1 MAIPAT
7 TTEPRLRHEEK
18 HQVNL
23 REALVLSRRLE
34 KLFPRDPHAG
44 PEGSYQVVS
53 LYYDDPYDTAL
64 RQKLDGMNRREKF
77 RLRYYGKEPAFF
89 KLEKKYKVK
98 GLCGKGSCRLSREE
112 GERLLRRDFAFLLEK
127 EEPLAREFYAKLRRG
142 LAPKTVV
149 RYTGVLRQAAPGAG
163 PQNGGA
169 LYPGGLSLRPGE
181 CAGHLGRGHPGR
193 RAGAVPHP
201 PKAAACPGGLGR
213 GGSEIRRLSA
223 GDCQAGGAGPQPAG
237 DGLLQVRPV
246 PPL

>member
-64 RQKLDGMNRREKF
+64 RQKLDGVNRREKF

-98 GLCGKGSCRLSREE
+98 GLCGKGLCRLSREE
-112 GERLLRRDFAFLLEK
+112 GERLLRGDFAFLLEK

-149 RYTGVLRQAAPGAG
+149 RYTREAFLYAPGNVRVTLDG
-163 PQNGGA
+163 DI
-169 LYPGGLSLRPGE
+169 
-181 CAGHLGRGHPGR
+181 
-193 RAGAVPHP
+193 RAGAPERFLIP
-201 PKAAACPGGLGR
+201 QKLLPALGGLAVVEVKYDAFLPESVKLAVQVPNRQGTAC
-213 GGSEIRRLSA
+213 SKYALCRRY
-223 GDCQAGGAGPQPAG
+223 D
-237 DGLLQVRPV
+237 
-246 PPL
+246 

>member
-1 MAIPAT
+1 MEETAAMAIPAT

-64 RQKLDGMNRREKF
+64 RQKLDGVNRREKF

-149 RYTGVLRQAAPGAG
+149 RYTREAFLYAPGNVRVTLDG
-163 PQNGGA
+163 DI
-169 LYPGGLSLRPGE
+169 
-181 CAGHLGRGHPGR
+181 
-193 RAGAVPHP
+193 RAGAPERFLI
-201 PKAAACPGGLGR
+201 PKKLLPALGGLAVVEVKYDAFLP
-213 GGSEIRRLSA
+213 EIVKLAVQVPNRQGTACSKYALCRRY
-223 GDCQAGGAGPQPAG
+223 D
-237 DGLLQVRPV
+237 
-246 PPL
+246 

>member
-1 MAIPAT
+1 MEETAAMAIPDT

-64 RQKLDGMNRREKF
+64 RQKLDGVNRREKF

-149 RYTGVLRQAAPGAG
+149 RYTREAFLYAPGNVRVTLDG
-163 PQNGGA
+163 DI
-169 LYPGGLSLRPGE
+169 
-181 CAGHLGRGHPGR
+181 
-193 RAGAVPHP
+193 RAGAPERFLIP
-201 PKAAACPGGLGR
+201 QKLLPALGGLAVVEVKYDAFLP
-213 GGSEIRRLSA
+213 EIVKLAVQVPNRQGTACSKYALCRRY
-223 GDCQAGGAGPQPAG
+223 D
-237 DGLLQVRPV
+237 
-246 PPL
+246 

>member
-1 MAIPAT
+1 MEETAAMAIPAT

-64 RQKLDGMNRREKF
+64 RQKLDGVDRREKF
-77 RLRYYGKEPAFF
+77 RLRYYGEEPAFF

-149 RYTGVLRQAAPGAG
+149 RYTREAFLYAPGNVRVTLDG
-163 PQNGGA
+163 DI
-169 LYPGGLSLRPGE
+169 
-181 CAGHLGRGHPGR
+181 
-193 RAGAVPHP
+193 RAGAPERFLIP
-201 PKAAACPGGLGR
+201 QKLLPALGGLVVVEVKYDAFLP
-213 GGSEIRRLSA
+213 EIVKLAVQVPNRQGTACSKYALCRRY
-223 GDCQAGGAGPQPAG
+223 D
-237 DGLLQVRPV
+237 
-246 PPL
+246 

>member
-1 MAIPAT
+1 MGIPGT
-7 TTEPRLRHEEK
+7 MTEPRLRHEEK

-34 KLFPRDPHAG
+34 KFFLRDPHAG
-44 PEGSYQVVS
+44 ADGSYQVVS

-64 RQKLDGMNRREKF
+64 RQKLDGVDRREKF

-149 RYTGVLRQAAPGAG
+149 RYDRQAFLYGPGNVRITLDG
-163 PQNGGA
+163 N
-169 LYPGGLSLRPGE
+169 L
-181 CAGHLGRGHPGR
+181 
-193 RAGAVPHP
+193 RAGTPEQFLVPERLLPALEGVTVVEVKYDAFLPEIVKLAVQVPDRRG
-201 PKAAACPGGLGR
+201 AACSKYALC
-213 GGSEIRRLSA
+213 RRY
-223 GDCQAGGAGPQPAG
+223 D
-237 DGLLQVRPV
+237 
-246 PPL
+246 

>member
-1 MAIPAT
+1 MEGTAAMAIPAT

-64 RQKLDGMNRREKF
+64 RQKLDGVDRREKF
-77 RLRYYGKEPAFF
+77 RLRYYGEKPAFF

-98 GLCGKGSCRLSREE
+98 GLCGKGACRLSREE
-112 GERLLRRDFAFLLEK
+112 GERLLRGDSAFLLEK
-127 EEPLAREFYAKLRRG
+127 EESLAREFYAKLRRG

-149 RYTGVLRQAAPGAG
+149 RYTREAFLYAPGNVRVTLDGDIQAG
-163 PQNGGA
+163 APERFLIPQKLLPA
-169 LYPGGLSLRPGE
+169 LGGLAVVEVKYDAFLPEIVKLAVQVPNRQGTACSKYAL
-181 CAGHLGRGHPGR
+181 CR
-193 RAGAVPHP
+193 RY
-201 PKAAACPGGLGR
+201 
-213 GGSEIRRLSA
+213 
-223 GDCQAGGAGPQPAG
+223 D
-237 DGLLQVRPV
+237 
-246 PPL
+246 

>member
-149 RYTGVLRQAAPGAG
+149 RYTREAFLYAPGNVRVTLDG
-163 PQNGGA
+163 DI
-169 LYPGGLSLRPGE
+169 
-181 CAGHLGRGHPGR
+181 
-193 RAGAVPHP
+193 RAGAPERFLIP
-201 PKAAACPGGLGR
+201 QKLLPALGGLAVVEVKYDAFLP
-213 GGSEIRRLSA
+213 EIVKLAVQVPNRQGTACSKYALCRRY
-223 GDCQAGGAGPQPAG
+223 D
-237 DGLLQVRPV
+237 
-246 PPL
+246 

>member
-44 PEGSYQVVS
+44 PEGFYQVVS

-64 RQKLDGMNRREKF
+64 RQKLDGVNRREKF

-149 RYTGVLRQAAPGAG
+149 RYTREAFLYAPGNVRVTLDG
-163 PQNGGA
+163 DI
-169 LYPGGLSLRPGE
+169 
-181 CAGHLGRGHPGR
+181 
-193 RAGAVPHP
+193 RAGAPERFLIP
-201 PKAAACPGGLGR
+201 QKLLPALGGLAVVEVKYDAFLP
-213 GGSEIRRLSA
+213 EIVKLAVQVPNRQGTACSKYALCRRY
-223 GDCQAGGAGPQPAG
+223 D
-237 DGLLQVRPV
+237 
-246 PPL
+246 

>member
-1 MAIPAT
+1 MEETAAMAIPAT

-64 RQKLDGMNRREKF
+64 RQKLDGVNRREKF

-149 RYTGVLRQAAPGAG
+149 RYTREAFLYAPGNVRVTLDG
-163 PQNGGA
+163 DI
-169 LYPGGLSLRPGE
+169 
-181 CAGHLGRGHPGR
+181 
-193 RAGAVPHP
+193 RAGAPERFLIP
-201 PKAAACPGGLGR
+201 QKLLPALGGLAVVEVKYDAFLP
-213 GGSEIRRLSA
+213 EIVKLA
-223 GDCQAGGAGPQPAG
+223 V
-237 DGLLQVRPV
+237 QVPNRQGTACSKYALCRAMIEEVAP
-246 PPL
+246 

>member
-64 RQKLDGMNRREKF
+64 RQKLDGVDRREKF
-77 RLRYYGKEPAFF
+77 RLRYYGEEPAFF

-98 GLCGKGSCRLSREE
+98 GLCGKGACRLSREE
-112 GERLLRRDFAFLLEK
+112 GEQLLRGDFAFLLEK

-149 RYTGVLRQAAPGAG
+149 RYTREAFLYAPGNVRVTLDG
-163 PQNGGA
+163 DI
-169 LYPGGLSLRPGE
+169 
-181 CAGHLGRGHPGR
+181 
-193 RAGAVPHP
+193 RAGAPERFLIP
-201 PKAAACPGGLGR
+201 QKLLPALGGLAVVEVKYDAFLP
-213 GGSEIRRLSA
+213 EIVKLAVQVPNRQGTACSKYALCRRY
-223 GDCQAGGAGPQPAG
+223 D
-237 DGLLQVRPV
+237 
-246 PPL
+246 

>member
-64 RQKLDGMNRREKF
+64 RQKLDGVNRREKF
-77 RLRYYGKEPAFF
+77 RLRYYGEEPAFF

-112 GERLLRRDFAFLLEK
+112 GERLLRGDFAFLLEK

-149 RYTGVLRQAAPGAG
+149 RYTREAFLYAPGNVRVTLDG
-163 PQNGGA
+163 DI
-169 LYPGGLSLRPGE
+169 
-181 CAGHLGRGHPGR
+181 
-193 RAGAVPHP
+193 RAGAPERFLIP
-201 PKAAACPGGLGR
+201 QKLLPALGGLAVVEVKYDAFLP
-213 GGSEIRRLSA
+213 EIVKLAVQVPNRQGTACSKYALCRRY
-223 GDCQAGGAGPQPAG
+223 D
-237 DGLLQVRPV
+237 
-246 PPL
+246 

>member
-1 MAIPAT
+1 MEETAAMAIPAT

-64 RQKLDGMNRREKF
+64 RQKLDGVNRREKF

-112 GERLLRRDFAFLLEK
+112 GERLLRGDFAFLLEK

-149 RYTGVLRQAAPGAG
+149 RYTREAFLYAPGNVRVTLDG
-163 PQNGGA
+163 DI
-169 LYPGGLSLRPGE
+169 
-181 CAGHLGRGHPGR
+181 
-193 RAGAVPHP
+193 RAGAPERFLI
-201 PKAAACPGGLGR
+201 PKKLLPALGGLAVVEVKYDAFLP
-213 GGSEIRRLSA
+213 EIVKLAVQVPNRQGTACSKYALCRRY
-223 GDCQAGGAGPQPAG
+223 D
-237 DGLLQVRPV
+237 
-246 PPL
+246 

>member
-1 MAIPAT
+1 MEETAAMAIPAT

-64 RQKLDGMNRREKF
+64 RQKLDGVNRREKF
-77 RLRYYGKEPAFF
+77 RLRYYGEEPAFF

-98 GLCGKGSCRLSREE
+98 GLCGKGACGLSREE

-149 RYTGVLRQAAPGAG
+149 RYTREAFLYAPGNVRVTLDG
-163 PQNGGA
+163 DI
-169 LYPGGLSLRPGE
+169 
-181 CAGHLGRGHPGR
+181 
-193 RAGAVPHP
+193 RAGAPERFLIP
-201 PKAAACPGGLGR
+201 QKLLPALGGLAVVEVKYDAFLP
-213 GGSEIRRLSA
+213 EIVKLAVQVPNRQGTACSKYALCRRY
-223 GDCQAGGAGPQPAG
+223 D
-237 DGLLQVRPV
+237 
-246 PPL
+246 

>member
-1 MAIPAT
+1 MEETAAMAIPAT

-64 RQKLDGMNRREKF
+64 RQKLDGVNRREKF

-149 RYTGVLRQAAPGAG
+149 RYTREAFLYAPGNVRVTLDG
-163 PQNGGA
+163 DI
-169 LYPGGLSLRPGE
+169 
-181 CAGHLGRGHPGR
+181 
-193 RAGAVPHP
+193 RAGAPERFLIPQKLLPALGGLAVVEVKYDAFLPEIVKLAAQVPNRQG
-201 PKAAACPGGLGR
+201 AACSKYALC
-213 GGSEIRRLSA
+213 RRY
-223 GDCQAGGAGPQPAG
+223 D
-237 DGLLQVRPV
+237 
-246 PPL
+246 

>member
-23 REALVLSRRLE
+23 REALVLSQRLE

-64 RQKLDGMNRREKF
+64 RQKLDGVNRREKF
-77 RLRYYGKEPAFF
+77 RLRYYGEEPAFF

-98 GLCGKGSCRLSREE
+98 GLCGKGACGLSREE
-112 GERLLRRDFAFLLEK
+112 GERLLRGDFAFLLEK
-127 EEPLAREFYAKLRRG
+127 EESLAREFYAKLRRG

-149 RYTGVLRQAAPGAG
+149 RYTREAFLYAPGNVRVTLDG
-163 PQNGGA
+163 DI
-169 LYPGGLSLRPGE
+169 
-181 CAGHLGRGHPGR
+181 
-193 RAGAVPHP
+193 RAGAPERFLIP
-201 PKAAACPGGLGR
+201 QKLLPALGGLAVVEVKYDAFLP
-213 GGSEIRRLSA
+213 EIVKLAVQVPNRQGTACSKYALCRRY
-223 GDCQAGGAGPQPAG
+223 D
-237 DGLLQVRPV
+237 
-246 PPL
+246 

>member
-1 MAIPAT
+1 MEGTAAMAIPAT

-64 RQKLDGMNRREKF
+64 RQKLDGVNRREKF

-112 GERLLRRDFAFLLEK
+112 GERLLRGDSAFLLEK
-127 EEPLAREFYAKLRRG
+127 EESLAREFYAKLRRG

-149 RYTGVLRQAAPGAG
+149 RYTREAFLYAPGNVRVTLDG
-163 PQNGGA
+163 DI
-169 LYPGGLSLRPGE
+169 
-181 CAGHLGRGHPGR
+181 
-193 RAGAVPHP
+193 RAGAPERFLIPKKLLPALGSLAVVEVKYDAFLPEIVKLAVQVPNRQGT
-201 PKAAACPGGLGR
+201 ACSKYALC
-213 GGSEIRRLSA
+213 RRY
-223 GDCQAGGAGPQPAG
+223 D
-237 DGLLQVRPV
+237 
-246 PPL
+246 

>member
-64 RQKLDGMNRREKF
+64 RQKLDGVNRREKF

-149 RYTGVLRQAAPGAG
+149 RYTREAFLYAPGNVRVTLDG
-163 PQNGGA
+163 DI
-169 LYPGGLSLRPGE
+169 
-181 CAGHLGRGHPGR
+181 
-193 RAGAVPHP
+193 RAGAPERFLIP
-201 PKAAACPGGLGR
+201 QMLLPALGGLAVVEVKYDAFLP
-213 GGSEIRRLSA
+213 EIVKLAVQVPNRQGTACSKYALCRRY
-223 GDCQAGGAGPQPAG
+223 D
-237 DGLLQVRPV
+237 
-246 PPL
+246 

>member
-23 REALVLSRRLE
+23 REALVLSQRLE

-44 PEGSYQVVS
+44 PEGNYQVVS

-64 RQKLDGMNRREKF
+64 RQKLDGVNRREKF

-98 GLCGKGSCRLSREE
+98 GLCGKRSCRLSREE

-149 RYTGVLRQAAPGAG
+149 RYTREAFLYAPGNVRVTLDG
-163 PQNGGA
+163 DI
-169 LYPGGLSLRPGE
+169 
-181 CAGHLGRGHPGR
+181 
-193 RAGAVPHP
+193 RAGAPERFLIP
-201 PKAAACPGGLGR
+201 QKLLPALGGLAVVEVKYDAFLP
-213 GGSEIRRLSA
+213 EIVKLAVQVPNRQGTACSKYALCRRY
-223 GDCQAGGAGPQPAG
+223 D
-237 DGLLQVRPV
+237 
-246 PPL
+246 

>member
-1 MAIPAT
+1 MEGTAAMAIPAT

-44 PEGSYQVVS
+44 PEGFYQVVS

-64 RQKLDGMNRREKF
+64 RQKLDGVNRREKF

-112 GERLLRRDFAFLLEK
+112 GERLLRGDFAFLLEK

-149 RYTGVLRQAAPGAG
+149 RYTREAFLYAPGNVRVTLDG
-163 PQNGGA
+163 DI
-169 LYPGGLSLRPGE
+169 
-181 CAGHLGRGHPGR
+181 
-193 RAGAVPHP
+193 RAGAPERFLIP
-201 PKAAACPGGLGR
+201 QKLLPALGGLAVVEVKYDAFLP
-213 GGSEIRRLSA
+213 EIVKLAVQVPNRQGTACSKYALCRRY
-223 GDCQAGGAGPQPAG
+223 D
-237 DGLLQVRPV
+237 
-246 PPL
+246 

>member
-1 MAIPAT
+1 MEETAAMAIPAT
-7 TTEPRLRHEEK
+7 MTEPRLRHEEK

-64 RQKLDGMNRREKF
+64 RQKLDGVNRREKF

-149 RYTGVLRQAAPGAG
+149 RYTREAFLYAPGNVRVTLDG
-163 PQNGGA
+163 DI
-169 LYPGGLSLRPGE
+169 
-181 CAGHLGRGHPGR
+181 
-193 RAGAVPHP
+193 RAGAPERFLIP
-201 PKAAACPGGLGR
+201 QKLLPALGGLVVVEVKYDAFLP
-213 GGSEIRRLSA
+213 EIVKLAVQVPNRQGTACSKYALCRRY
-223 GDCQAGGAGPQPAG
+223 D
-237 DGLLQVRPV
+237 
-246 PPL
+246 

>member
-64 RQKLDGMNRREKF
+64 RQKLDGVNRREKF
-77 RLRYYGKEPAFF
+77 RLRYYGEEPAFF

-98 GLCGKGSCRLSREE
+98 GLCGKGACRLPREE
-112 GERLLRRDFAFLLEK
+112 GERLLRGDFAFLLEK

-149 RYTGVLRQAAPGAG
+149 RYTREAFLYAPGNVRVTLDG
-163 PQNGGA
+163 DI
-169 LYPGGLSLRPGE
+169 
-181 CAGHLGRGHPGR
+181 
-193 RAGAVPHP
+193 RAGAPERFLIP
-201 PKAAACPGGLGR
+201 QKLLPALGGLAVVEVKYDAFLP
-213 GGSEIRRLSA
+213 EIVKLAVQVPNRQGTACSKYALCRRY
-223 GDCQAGGAGPQPAG
+223 D
-237 DGLLQVRPV
+237 
-246 PPL
+246 

>member
-1 MAIPAT
+1 MEGTAAMAIPAT

-64 RQKLDGMNRREKF
+64 RQKLDGVNRREKF

-149 RYTGVLRQAAPGAG
+149 RYTREAFLYAPGNVRVTLDG
-163 PQNGGA
+163 DI
-169 LYPGGLSLRPGE
+169 
-181 CAGHLGRGHPGR
+181 
-193 RAGAVPHP
+193 RAGAPERFLI
-201 PKAAACPGGLGR
+201 PKKLLPALGGLAVVEVKYDAFLP
-213 GGSEIRRLSA
+213 EIVKLAVQVPNRQGTACSKYALCRRY
-223 GDCQAGGAGPQPAG
+223 D
-237 DGLLQVRPV
+237 
-246 PPL
+246 

>member
-64 RQKLDGMNRREKF
+64 RQKLDGVNRREKF
-77 RLRYYGKEPAFF
+77 RLRYYGEEPAFF

-149 RYTGVLRQAAPGAG
+149 RYTREAFLYAPGNVRVTLDG
-163 PQNGGA
+163 DI
-169 LYPGGLSLRPGE
+169 
-181 CAGHLGRGHPGR
+181 
-193 RAGAVPHP
+193 RAGAPERFLIP
-201 PKAAACPGGLGR
+201 QKLLPALGGLVVVEVKYDAFLP
-213 GGSEIRRLSA
+213 EIVKLAVQVPNRQGTACSKYALCRRY
-223 GDCQAGGAGPQPAG
+223 D
-237 DGLLQVRPV
+237 
-246 PPL
+246 

>member
-1 MAIPAT
+1 MEGTAAMAIPAT

-64 RQKLDGMNRREKF
+64 RQKLDGVNRREKF

-149 RYTGVLRQAAPGAG
+149 RYTREAFLYAPGNVRVTLDG
-163 PQNGGA
+163 DI
-169 LYPGGLSLRPGE
+169 
-181 CAGHLGRGHPGR
+181 
-193 RAGAVPHP
+193 RAGAPERFLIPQKLLPALGSLAVVEVKYDAFLPEIVKLAVQVPNRQGT
-201 PKAAACPGGLGR
+201 ACSKYALC
-213 GGSEIRRLSA
+213 RRY
-223 GDCQAGGAGPQPAG
+223 D
-237 DGLLQVRPV
+237 
-246 PPL
+246 

>member
-1 MAIPAT
+1 MEETAAMAIPAT

-64 RQKLDGMNRREKF
+64 RQKLDGVNRREKF

-112 GERLLRRDFAFLLEK
+112 GERLLRGDFAFLLEK
-127 EEPLAREFYAKLRRG
+127 EESLAREFYAKLRRG

-149 RYTGVLRQAAPGAG
+149 RYTREAFLYAPGNVRVTLDG
-163 PQNGGA
+163 DI
-169 LYPGGLSLRPGE
+169 
-181 CAGHLGRGHPGR
+181 
-193 RAGAVPHP
+193 RAGAPERFLIP
-201 PKAAACPGGLGR
+201 QKLLPALGGLAVVEVKYDAFLP
-213 GGSEIRRLSA
+213 EIVKLAVQVPNRQGTACSKYALCRRY
-223 GDCQAGGAGPQPAG
+223 D
-237 DGLLQVRPV
+237 
-246 PPL
+246 

>member
-1 MAIPAT
+1 MEGTAAMAIPAT

-64 RQKLDGMNRREKF
+64 RQKLDGVDRREKF
-77 RLRYYGKEPAFF
+77 RLRYYGEEPAFF

-149 RYTGVLRQAAPGAG
+149 RYTREAFLYAPGNVRVTLDG
-163 PQNGGA
+163 DI
-169 LYPGGLSLRPGE
+169 
-181 CAGHLGRGHPGR
+181 
-193 RAGAVPHP
+193 RAGAPERFLIP
-201 PKAAACPGGLGR
+201 QKLLPALGGLAVVEVKYDAFLP
-213 GGSEIRRLSA
+213 EIVKLAVQVPNRQGTACSKYALCRRY
-223 GDCQAGGAGPQPAG
+223 D
-237 DGLLQVRPV
+237 
-246 PPL
+246 

>member
-64 RQKLDGMNRREKF
+64 RQKLDGVNRREKF

-149 RYTGVLRQAAPGAG
+149 RYTREAFLYAPGNVRVTLDG
-163 PQNGGA
+163 DI
-169 LYPGGLSLRPGE
+169 
-181 CAGHLGRGHPGR
+181 
-193 RAGAVPHP
+193 RAGAPERFLIP
-201 PKAAACPGGLGR
+201 QKLLPALGGLAVVEVKYDAFLP
-213 GGSEIRRLSA
+213 EIVKLAVQVPNRQGTACSKYALCRRY
-223 GDCQAGGAGPQPAG
+223 D
-237 DGLLQVRPV
+237 
-246 PPL
+246 

>member
-1 MAIPAT
+1 MEGTAAMAIPAT

-64 RQKLDGMNRREKF
+64 RQKLDGVNRREKF
-77 RLRYYGKEPAFF
+77 RLRYYGEEPAFF

-112 GERLLRRDFAFLLEK
+112 GERLLRGDFAFLLEK
-127 EEPLAREFYAKLRRG
+127 EESLAREFYAKLRRG

-149 RYTGVLRQAAPGAG
+149 RYTREAFLYAPGNVRVTLDG
-163 PQNGGA
+163 DI
-169 LYPGGLSLRPGE
+169 
-181 CAGHLGRGHPGR
+181 
-193 RAGAVPHP
+193 RAGAPERFLIP
-201 PKAAACPGGLGR
+201 QKLLPALGGLAVVEVKYDAFLP
-213 GGSEIRRLSA
+213 EIVKLAVQVPNRQGTACSKYALCRRY
-223 GDCQAGGAGPQPAG
+223 D
-237 DGLLQVRPV
+237 
-246 PPL
+246 

>member
-1 MAIPAT
+1 MEGTAAMAIPAT

-44 PEGSYQVVS
+44 PEGNYQVVS

-64 RQKLDGMNRREKF
+64 RQKLDGVNRREKF
-77 RLRYYGKEPAFF
+77 RLRYYGEKPAFF

-112 GERLLRRDFAFLLEK
+112 GERLLRKDFAFLLEK

-149 RYTGVLRQAAPGAG
+149 RYTREAFLYAPGNVRVTLDG
-163 PQNGGA
+163 DI
-169 LYPGGLSLRPGE
+169 
-181 CAGHLGRGHPGR
+181 
-193 RAGAVPHP
+193 RAGAPERFLIP
-201 PKAAACPGGLGR
+201 QKLLPALGGLAVVEVKYDAFLP
-213 GGSEIRRLSA
+213 EIVKLAVQVPNRQGTACSKYALCRRY
-223 GDCQAGGAGPQPAG
+223 D
-237 DGLLQVRPV
+237 
-246 PPL
+246 

>member
-1 MAIPAT
+1 MEETAAMAIPAT

-64 RQKLDGMNRREKF
+64 RQKLDGVDRREKF
-77 RLRYYGKEPAFF
+77 RLRYYGEEPAFF

-149 RYTGVLRQAAPGAG
+149 RYTREAFLYAPGNVRVTLDGDIRAG
-163 PQNGGA
+163 TPERFLIPQKLLPA
-169 LYPGGLSLRPGE
+169 LGGLAVVEVKYDAFLPEIVKLAAQVPNRQGTACSKYAL
-181 CAGHLGRGHPGR
+181 CR
-193 RAGAVPHP
+193 RY
-201 PKAAACPGGLGR
+201 
-213 GGSEIRRLSA
+213 
-223 GDCQAGGAGPQPAG
+223 D
-237 DGLLQVRPV
+237 
-246 PPL
+246 

>member
-1 MAIPAT
+1 MEETAAMAIPAT

-44 PEGSYQVVS
+44 PEGFYQVVS

-64 RQKLDGMNRREKF
+64 RQKLDGVDRREKF
-77 RLRYYGKEPAFF
+77 RLRYYGEKPAFF

-112 GERLLRRDFAFLLEK
+112 GERLLRGDFAFLLEK

-149 RYTGVLRQAAPGAG
+149 RYTREAFLYAPGNVRVTLDG
-163 PQNGGA
+163 DI
-169 LYPGGLSLRPGE
+169 
-181 CAGHLGRGHPGR
+181 
-193 RAGAVPHP
+193 RAGAPERFLIP
-201 PKAAACPGGLGR
+201 QKLLPALGGLAVVEVKYDAFLP
-213 GGSEIRRLSA
+213 EIVKLAVQVPNRQGTACSKYALCRRY
-223 GDCQAGGAGPQPAG
+223 D
-237 DGLLQVRPV
+237 
-246 PPL
+246 

>member
-1 MAIPAT
+1 MEGTAAMAIPAT

-64 RQKLDGMNRREKF
+64 RQKLDGVDRREKF

-112 GERLLRRDFAFLLEK
+112 GERLLRGDFAFLLEK
-127 EEPLAREFYAKLRRG
+127 EESLAREFYAKLRRG

-149 RYTGVLRQAAPGAG
+149 RYTREAFLYAPGNVRVTLDG
-163 PQNGGA
+163 DI
-169 LYPGGLSLRPGE
+169 
-181 CAGHLGRGHPGR
+181 
-193 RAGAVPHP
+193 RAGAPERFLIP
-201 PKAAACPGGLGR
+201 QKLLPALGGLAVVEVKYDAFLP
-213 GGSEIRRLSA
+213 EIVKLAVQVPNRQGTACSKYALCRRY
-223 GDCQAGGAGPQPAG
+223 D
-237 DGLLQVRPV
+237 
-246 PPL
+246 